1 MTNDERR
8 MTKENPKS
16 EPGETLFA
24 ISEFK
29 QEK

>member
-1 MTNDERR
+1 